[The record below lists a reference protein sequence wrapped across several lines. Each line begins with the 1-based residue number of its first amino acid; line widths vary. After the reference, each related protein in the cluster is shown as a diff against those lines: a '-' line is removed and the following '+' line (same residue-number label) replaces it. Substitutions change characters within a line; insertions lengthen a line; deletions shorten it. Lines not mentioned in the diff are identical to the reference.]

1 MHFCNKTKKKKNLKT
16 TQYSD
21 LLHTTTD
28 HVDRQGLSTQEIG
41 ENMSGKSLL
50 SYIVESNMLGIRK

>member
-1 MHFCNKTKKKKNLKT
+1 
-16 TQYSD
+16 

-28 HVDRQGLSTQEIG
+28 NVDRQGLSIQEIG
-41 ENMSGKSLL
+41 KNMSGKSLP